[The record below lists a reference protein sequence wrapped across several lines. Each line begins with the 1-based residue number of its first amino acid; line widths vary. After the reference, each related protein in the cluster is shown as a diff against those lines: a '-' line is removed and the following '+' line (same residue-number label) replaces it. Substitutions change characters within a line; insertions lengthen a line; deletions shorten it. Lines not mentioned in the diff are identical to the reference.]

1 MYVCIYVFQ
10 RETGTE
16 TDKQTN
22 REREISNKTN
32 REEKCFDFHIRYIRV
47 KT

>member
-1 MYVCIYVFQ
+1 MYVSTYFKEKQGQ
-10 RETGTE
+10 R
-16 TDKQTN
+16 QTN
-22 REREISNKTN
+22 RQTEREISNKTN